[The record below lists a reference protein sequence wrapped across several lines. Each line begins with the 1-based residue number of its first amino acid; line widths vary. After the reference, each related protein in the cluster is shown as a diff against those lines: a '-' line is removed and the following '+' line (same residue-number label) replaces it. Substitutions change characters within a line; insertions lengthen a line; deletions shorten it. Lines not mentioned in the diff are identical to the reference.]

1 MTELRE
7 KQRGTLGNDTGAD
20 NAADETDKLV
30 PSPPKP
36 KKAVASPVFYF
47 LTESVLVVGGIPS
60 ILFFITGIINGLLII
75 IEYDEYK
82 N

>member
-1 MTELRE
+1 MTEAHE
-7 KQRGTLGNDTGAD
+7 KQWGTLENNNVAE
-20 NAADETDKLV
+20 NAADEADKLV
-30 PSPPKP
+30 PEPPKA
-36 KKAVASPVFYF
+36 KKEQASPVFYF

-82 N
+82 T